1 MTNVSGEVTLVVPV
15 PADLCRDEVGRVI
28 VGPQTQMACD
38 EALRLQE
45 KYPGSL
51 IFLSATEAPA
61 FDRVVMWRVMED
73 YLKEKRPDV
82 LCAHWES
89 TKFRTRGDVLALVQ
103 YIHFLR
109 SSGQCRVKVLF
120 AVKHYHER
128 RLRFLVDKF
137 FRHNGIDDVERVYVP
152 HDVYLS
158 DPEYVQALDHERKA
172 MFKERVL
179 SFFGVY

>member
-1 MTNVSGEVTLVVPV
+1 MTSTTGEGTLIAPV
-15 PADLCRDEVGRVI
+15 PADLSREEVGQIV
-28 VGPQTQMACD
+28 VGPQTQIACD
-38 EALRLQE
+38 EAVRLHKE
-45 KYPGSL
+45 RPGSR
-51 IFLSATEAPA
+51 IFLSATEAPD
-61 FDRVVMWRVMED
+61 FDRVVMWRVMEQ
-73 YLKEKRPDV
+73 YIRSQYPLAKF
-82 LCAHWES
+82 AHWES

-128 RLRFLVDKF
+128 RLRYLVDKL
-137 FRHNGIDDVERVYVP
+137 FRHNGIDDIERVYVP